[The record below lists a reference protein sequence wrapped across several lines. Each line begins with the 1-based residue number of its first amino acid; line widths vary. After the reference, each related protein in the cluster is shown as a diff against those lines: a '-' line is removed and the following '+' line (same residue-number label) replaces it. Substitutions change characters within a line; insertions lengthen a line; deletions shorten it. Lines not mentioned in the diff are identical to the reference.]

1 MQSKSHL
8 PPLQGGRWTTRRK
21 AALVEAIANGGIT
34 LEEACE
40 RYQLSPE
47 EFACWVEAVKQH
59 GTPGLR
65 ATRFQIYRTPKTN
78 KERR

>member
-59 GTPGLR
+59 GTPWLAGDAIPDLSR
-65 ATRFQIYRTPKTN
+65 SQ
-78 KERR
+78 KERC

>member
-65 ATRFQIYRTPKTN
+65 ATRFQIYRAPKKN
-78 KERR
+78 AAE